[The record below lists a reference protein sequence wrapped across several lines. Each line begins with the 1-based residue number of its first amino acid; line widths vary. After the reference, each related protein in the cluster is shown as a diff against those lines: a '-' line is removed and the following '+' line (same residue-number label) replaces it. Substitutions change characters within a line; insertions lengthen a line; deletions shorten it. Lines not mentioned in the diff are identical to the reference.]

1 MVVPHFHYPSCLKPS
16 LPCLPSWNS
25 TDHHYTLLLFM
36 WSFTL
41 GKTTA
46 LIYFIY
52 SMPASIQLYT
62 FEEKRT
68 AFEEKRT
75 AMLIIGLIYFKL
87 SLTLRSFILSAYK
100 IVSQVHSLSHYSSP
114 ELSSSSCLLYLTA
127 TWDISPLNRK
137 LNSWPASFPKPT
149 SSYKNLPQFLQ
160 PQTSLMVLFI
170 SHSMT
175 KLSPSLAD
183 FTFRMYLDLTALYHL
198 YSNRLSPSQ
207 HTLN

>member
-1 MVVPHFHYPSCLKPS
+1 
-16 LPCLPSWNS
+16 
-25 TDHHYTLLLFM
+25 M

-46 LIYFIY
+46 LVYFIY

-62 FEEKRT
+62 
-68 AFEEKRT
+68 FEEKRT

-127 TWDISPLNRK
+127 T
-137 LNSWPASFPKPT
+137 
-149 SSYKNLPQFLQ
+149 
-160 PQTSLMVLFI
+160 
-170 SHSMT
+170 
-175 KLSPSLAD
+175 
-183 FTFRMYLDLTALYHL
+183 
-198 YSNRLSPSQ
+198 
-207 HTLN
+207 

>member
-1 MVVPHFHYPSCLKPS
+1 
-16 LPCLPSWNS
+16 
-25 TDHHYTLLLFM
+25 M

-46 LIYFIY
+46 LVYFIY

-127 TWDISPLNRK
+127 T
-137 LNSWPASFPKPT
+137 
-149 SSYKNLPQFLQ
+149 
-160 PQTSLMVLFI
+160 
-170 SHSMT
+170 
-175 KLSPSLAD
+175 
-183 FTFRMYLDLTALYHL
+183 
-198 YSNRLSPSQ
+198 
-207 HTLN
+207 